1 MNQQGNKMKKY
12 HLNLLYTRE
21 DDINVI
27 NKFMK
32 IIKETEGISIDSFSI
47 ENLTDE
53 EFKNSR
59 IIY

>member
-1 MNQQGNKMKKY
+1 MKKY

-47 ENLTDE
+47 ETLTDE
-53 EFKNSR
+53 EFNKSR

>member
-1 MNQQGNKMKKY
+1 MKKY